1 MPFYKRGFL
10 YLIRKCGKSIL
21 LLLIFLFVNSMIL
34 STNMIL
40 HATESTEAA
49 MREKAGAKVV
59 CEISDTTYPITD
71 KEADTIKDLAGV
83 TSINRMGR
91 QSAYLTDFSPVT
103 ASTSAE
109 PDNLKVSLLSY
120 DDMDTDSPFADQ
132 SYRLTDGELIRP
144 ETKYSAVI
152 NAQFAEA
159 NGLQIGDTLSFES
172 ESGKTV
178 TVKVIGEYLTGNE
191 SQQEN
196 TTLAVYRM
204 ENQIYIDNTAYVELF
219 DGSGFY
225 KVSAYTGQPELLDTL
240 AESIQGVLRDKADV
254 TTSDALYQQ
263 MKAPLTQITR
273 VVSLMRL
280 LTFFTG
286 TVIVSLLLCMWM
298 RSRQKE
304 MAVFISMGEQ
314 KIIIFLQALLEA
326 AVVFL
331 IALIGSCGLG
341 SLASGWLQDLLLS
354 SVETSVSLQVSLQFT
369 DIALLLGIGS
379 GVVVIA
385 VLLSLLPVI
394 RANPKDILSRM
405 EG

>member
-10 YLIRKCGKSIL
+10 YLIRKRGKSIL

-109 PDNLKVSLLSY
+109 PDNLKISLLSY

-144 ETKYSAVI
+144 ETKYGAVI

-159 NGLQIGDTLSFES
+159 NGLQIGDTLSFEA

-191 SQQEN
+191 SQQDN

-219 DGSGFY
+219 GGSGFY
-225 KVSAYTGQPELLDTL
+225 KVSAYTGQPALLDTL
-240 AESIQGVLRDKADV
+240 AESIQGVLQDKADV

-298 RSRQKE
+298 RSRQKG

-326 AVVFL
+326 AAVFL

>member
-10 YLIRKCGKSIL
+10 YLMRKRGKSVL

-49 MREKAGAKVV
+49 MQEKAGAKVV
-59 CEISDTTYPITD
+59 CEISDIAYPITD
-71 KEADTIKDLAGV
+71 KEAETIKNLVEV

-91 QSAYLTDFSPVT
+91 QSAYLTDLAPVT
-103 ASTSAE
+103 ASTSTE
-109 PDNLKVSLLSY
+109 PDNLKVSLLSF

-132 SYRLTDGELIRP
+132 SYRLTDGELIKP
-144 ETKYSAVI
+144 ETKYGAVI
-152 NAQFAEA
+152 NAGFADA
-159 NGLQIGDTLSFES
+159 NGLQIGDTLSFEA
-172 ESGKTV
+172 ENGKTV
-178 TVKVIGEYLTGNE
+178 TVEVIGEYLTGNE

-196 TTLAVYRM
+196 NTLAVYRM
-204 ENQIYIDNTAYVELF
+204 ENQIYIDNTAYLELF

-225 KVSAYTGQPELLDTL
+225 KVSAYTSQPEFLDSL
-240 AESIQGVLRDKADV
+240 AESIQGVLQDKADV

-280 LTFFTG
+280 LTFFAG

-298 RSRQKE
+298 RSGQKE
-304 MAVFISMGEQ
+304 MAVFISLGEQ
-314 KIIIFLQALLEA
+314 KAIIFLQALLEA
-326 AVVFL
+326 AAVFL
-331 IALIGSCGLG
+331 IALLCSCGLG
-341 SLASGWLQDLLLS
+341 SLVAGRLTELLLS
-354 SVETSVSLQVSLQFT
+354 SVETGVSLQVSLQFT

>member
-1 MPFYKRGFL
+1 M
-10 YLIRKCGKSIL
+10 
-21 LLLIFLFVNSMIL
+21 
-34 STNMIL
+34 
-40 HATESTEAA
+40 
-49 MREKAGAKVV
+49 V
-59 CEISDTTYPITD
+59 CEILDTAYPITD
-71 KEADTIKDLAGV
+71 KEADTIKDLAGI

-91 QSAYLTDFSPVT
+91 QSAYLTDLAPVT
-103 ASTSAE
+103 TSTSTEA
-109 PDNLKVSLLSY
+109 DNLKISLLSY

-132 SYRLTDGELIRP
+132 SYRLTDGELITQ
-144 ETKYSAVI
+144 ETEYGAVI
-152 NAQFAEA
+152 NAQFANV
-159 NGLQIGDTLSFES
+159 NGLQIGDTLSFEA
-172 ESGKTV
+172 ENGKTV
-178 TVKVIGEYLTGNE
+178 TVEVIGEYLTGNE
-191 SQQEN
+191 SQQET

-225 KVSAYTGQPELLDTL
+225 KVSAYTGQTELLDTL
-240 AESIQGVLRDKADV
+240 AESIQGVLQDKADV

-326 AVVFL
+326 AAVFL

-341 SLASGWLQDLLLS
+341 SLASSWLQDLLLS
-354 SVETSVSLQVSLQFT
+354 SVETDVSLQVSLQFT

-394 RANPKDILSRM
+394 QANPKDILSRM

>member
-10 YLIRKCGKSIL
+10 YLIRKRGKSVL

-40 HATESTEAA
+40 HAVESTEAS
-49 MREKAGAKVV
+49 MGEKAGAKVV
-59 CEISDTTYPITD
+59 CEISDTAYPITD
-71 KEADTIKDLAGV
+71 QEAEIIQNLAGV

-91 QSAYLTDFSPVT
+91 QAAYLTDFAPVT
-103 ASTSAE
+103 ASASTE

-132 SYRLTDGELIRP
+132 SYRLTEGALIKP
-144 ETKYSAVI
+144 GTEYAAVI
-152 NAQFAEA
+152 NAGFADA
-159 NGLQIGDTLSFES
+159 NGLQLGDSLSFEA
-172 ESGKTV
+172 ENGKAATV
-178 TVKVIGEYLTGNE
+178 EVIGIYLTGNE

-196 TTLAVYRM
+196 TTPAVYRM
-204 ENQIYIDNTAYVELF
+204 ENQIYIDNTSYLALS

-225 KVSAYTGQPELLDTL
+225 KVSAYTGQPELLKPL
-240 AESIQGVLRDKADV
+240 AENLQGILQDKADI
-254 TTSDALYQQ
+254 TTSDVLYQQ
-263 MKAPLTQITR
+263 MKAPLTRITR
-273 VVSLMRL
+273 VVSLMRV

-304 MAVFISMGEQ
+304 MAVLVSIGES
-314 KIIIFLQALLEA
+314 KTAILLQALLEA
-326 AVVFL
+326 AVIFFV
-331 IALIGSCGLG
+331 ALLGSCVLG
-341 SLASGWLQDLLLS
+341 SLTSGWLRDLLLS
-354 SVETSVSLQVSLQFT
+354 SVETGVSLQVSLQVT

>member
-10 YLIRKCGKSIL
+10 YLIRKRGKSIL